1 MEATKDKLHKF
12 IDDGIRQML
21 EEKLVTLTNLLLERG
36 ISLTSQEKNC
46 IVDLEY
52 DASCYASQL
61 STRSDESDES
71 DNEDRD
77 DDDESNED
85 ANDDDDDESN
95 EDSDENEDDDS
106 ESASH
111 NFDQFV
117 VCNEDGK
124 LSLDMETYRKRLYK
138 LGRCHICGSCDHT
151 GFRDK
156 DQRDVYCPN
165 KKAFARYCLEEAA
178 KF

>member
-12 IDDGIRQML
+12 IDDGTRQ
-21 EEKLVTLTNLLLERG
+21 
-36 ISLTSQEKNC
+36 
-46 IVDLEY
+46 
-52 DASCYASQL
+52 
-61 STRSDESDES
+61 
-71 DNEDRD
+71 
-77 DDDESNED
+77 
-85 ANDDDDDESN
+85 
-95 EDSDENEDDDS
+95 NEDDDS

-165 KKAFARYCLEEAA
+165 KKAFARHCLEEAA

>member
-36 ISLTSQEKNC
+36 ISLTSQEKSC
-46 IVDLEY
+46 IVDLDY
-52 DASCYASQL
+52 DASRYASQL

-71 DNEDRD
+71 D
-77 DDDESNED
+77 
-85 ANDDDDDESN
+85 N

-111 NFDQFV
+111 NFDQLV

-124 LSLDMETYRKRLYK
+124 FSLDMETYRKRLYK

-178 KF
+178 KL